1 MSVEMDTMSGLNLTI
16 KQGNVDAWCVK
27 EITDAEIGEPQKEV
41 TFEPI
46 PDNVPVPE
54 TVPQKEPEKVPA

>member
-1 MSVEMDTMSGLNLTI
+1 MSGQNLI
-16 KQGNVDAWCVK
+16 GKLVSVVALRVG
-27 EITDAEIGEPQKEV
+27 EITDGEIGEPQKEV

-46 PDNVPVPE
+46 PDDVPVPE